1 MVYLNETATTESFT
15 YQHTLSRHDSL
26 PICIGERAHTVS
38 TGRGRN
44 RTIGR
49 RRRGPRFGPRSEQP
63 ATQTRFSRPAD
74 YRWRDEHPCTPDR
87 SEEHTSELQ
96 SLMRTSYALF
106 SLNKKQS
113 IIQPIHSK
121 QRT

>member
-1 MVYLNETATTESFT
+1 METNHYVVVSVLCFFFKQKTAYEMRISDW
-15 YQHTLSRHDSL
+15 SSDVCSSDL
-26 PICIGERAHTVS
+26 PLRGRLAGGLDCVGIGERAHTVS

-74 YRWRDEHPCTPDR
+74 YR
-87 SEEHTSELQ
+87 
-96 SLMRTSYALF
+96 
-106 SLNKKQS
+106 
-113 IIQPIHSK
+113 
-121 QRT
+121 